1 VVGGWDVSGV
11 VVDELG
17 GRGTRGGRGAVRFSE
32 VVVVG
37 GVVIVAVDVAV
48 NKCDTI
54 CDVVT
59 KGGVPVGGTA
69 TLGSGMSS
77 SELGVGILR
86 MIAFIGHSFSNVM
99 QRCSQ
104 VSFCVIGRALHHRSA
119 SE

>member
-1 VVGGWDVSGV
+1 VSGV

-17 GRGTRGGRGAVRFSE
+17 GRGTRGGRGVRFSE
-32 VVVVG
+32 VVAVG
-37 GVVIVAVDVAV
+37 GVVVVAVDVAV
-48 NKCDTI
+48 DDCDAV

-59 KGGVPVGGTA
+59 EGGTSVGETA

-86 MIAFIGHSFSNVM
+86 VIAFVGHSFSNAT

-104 VSFCVIGRALHHRSA
+104 ESFCVIGRALHHRSA

>member
-1 VVGGWDVSGV
+1 VSGV
-11 VVDELG
+11 VVDKLG

-32 VVVVG
+32 VVAVG
-37 GVVIVAVDVAV
+37 GVVVVMVDVAV
-48 NKCDTI
+48 DECDTI

-59 KGGVPVGGTA
+59 KGGVPVGETV

-86 MIAFIGHSFSNVM
+86 VIAFVSHSFLNAT

-104 VSFCVIGRALHHRSA
+104 VSSCVIGRALHHRSA